1 MKKSIRILAVVLALM
16 MVTLVF
22 ASCGKTIKGTYE
34 AEVDVVILKYTATY
48 EFSGSKVTVTK
59 ATKTLLGSD
68 TVTLEG
74 TYKITEA
81 DDGTMDITF
90 EFKTA
95 DDHIKSGTFDFEQ
108 GDDYIKIGLV
118 KYDKVEK

>member
-1 MKKSIRILAVVLALM
+1 MKKSIRIMAVVMALL

-48 EFSGSKVTVTK
+48 EFSGKNVTVTK
-59 ATKTLLGSD
+59 VVNPLLGESK
-68 TVTLEG
+68 TYTIEG
-74 TYKITEA
+74 TYEIIEN
-81 DDGTMDITF
+81 DDDTMDIKF
-90 EFKTA
+90 EFKTD

-108 GDDYIKIGLV
+108 GEDYIKIGIV
-118 KYDKVEK
+118 KYNKK